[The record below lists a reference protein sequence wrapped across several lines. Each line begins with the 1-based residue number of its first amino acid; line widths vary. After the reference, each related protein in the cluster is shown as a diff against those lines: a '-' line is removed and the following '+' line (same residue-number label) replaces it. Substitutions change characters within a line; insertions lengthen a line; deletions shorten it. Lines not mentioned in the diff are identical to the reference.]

1 MRSLFRQILA
11 GFATYGS
18 LVAVVYTV
26 KPAGEGFS
34 NWQMGLL
41 AAATLAL
48 ITDVG
53 LAIWEYIRRPE
64 RRFRPGP
71 RQKTHIRD
79 FMFDWIGSAG
89 QVAVFT
95 RDLTWVDEADQEL
108 MQLLQKKAR
117 NSELTVVLPEHTALT
132 RYLASIGAKIV
143 TYPTLDYI
151 TKSRFTLV
159 DVGRAGARVAVGRSD
174 DGAHIIRIAGSDD
187 PTFYLAEDLVEIIKR
202 V

>member
-34 NWQMGLL
+34 NWQTGLL

-53 LAIWEYIRRPE
+53 LAIWEYSRRPE

-71 RQKTHIRD
+71 RQKTRIRD

-89 QVAVFT
+89 RVAIFT

-108 MQLLQKKAR
+108 MQLLQQKAR
-117 NSELTVVLPEHTALT
+117 RSELTVVLPEHTGLT
-132 RYLASIGAKIV
+132 RDLESTGAKIV
-143 TYPTLDYI
+143 TYPTLDYTI
-151 TKSRFTLV
+151 QSRFTLV
-159 DVGRAGARVAVGRSD
+159 NVGRAGARVAVGHSD

-187 PTFYLAEDLVEIIKR
+187 PSFYLAEDLVEIVKR